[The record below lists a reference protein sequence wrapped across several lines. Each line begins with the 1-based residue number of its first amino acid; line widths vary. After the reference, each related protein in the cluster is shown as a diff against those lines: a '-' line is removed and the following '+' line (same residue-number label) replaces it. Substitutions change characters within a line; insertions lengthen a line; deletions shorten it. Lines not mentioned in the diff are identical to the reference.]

1 MNQKNLHYFIY
12 TNNNLF
18 YFTINLKLFVYSYKI
33 KKMKTKISLSIVGV
47 FNILMSLFMAF
58 AIKSIA
64 PTMLNTDSQ
73 ETIRMVE
80 VMHYG
85 LFPAILIVGL
95 ICLLCRNAPLE
106 IAKKILLSY
115 LIGTSILMYMFFVVF
130 ANEPLMN
137 FGISMVVPDI
147 VVYLLAIFGYFKAK

>member
-1 MNQKNLHYFIY
+1 
-12 TNNNLF
+12 
-18 YFTINLKLFVYSYKI
+18 
-33 KKMKTKISLSIVGV
+33 MKTKISLSIVGV
-47 FNILMSLFMAF
+47 FNILMSLVMAF
-58 AIKSIA
+58 AIKSMA
-64 PTMLNTDSQ
+64 PTMLSSDSQ

>member
-1 MNQKNLHYFIY
+1 
-12 TNNNLF
+12 
-18 YFTINLKLFVYSYKI
+18 
-33 KKMKTKISLSIVGV
+33 MKTKISLSIVGV

-64 PTMLNTDSQ
+64 PTMLNSDSQ

-137 FGISMVVPDI
+137 FGISMVIPDI
-147 VVYLLAIFGYFKAK
+147 VVYLVAVFGYFKAK

>member
-1 MNQKNLHYFIY
+1 
-12 TNNNLF
+12 
-18 YFTINLKLFVYSYKI
+18 
-33 KKMKTKISLSIVGV
+33 MKTKISLSIVGV
-47 FNILMSLFMAF
+47 FNILMSLIMAF
-58 AIKSIA
+58 AIKSMA
-64 PTMLNTDSQ
+64 PTMLNSDSQ
-73 ETIRMVE
+73 EAIRMVE

-85 LFPAILIVGL
+85 LFPAILIIGL
-95 ICLLCRNAPLE
+95 ICLLCRNVQLE

-137 FGISMVVPDI
+137 FRISMVIPDI

>member
-1 MNQKNLHYFIY
+1 
-12 TNNNLF
+12 
-18 YFTINLKLFVYSYKI
+18 
-33 KKMKTKISLSIVGV
+33 MKTKISLSIVGV
-47 FNILMSLFMAF
+47 FNILMSLVMAF
-58 AIKSIA
+58 AIKSMA
-64 PTMLNTDSQ
+64 PTMLSSDSQ

-85 LFPAILIVGL
+85 LFPAILIIGL

>member
-1 MNQKNLHYFIY
+1 
-12 TNNNLF
+12 
-18 YFTINLKLFVYSYKI
+18 
-33 KKMKTKISLSIVGV
+33 MKTKISLSIVGV
-47 FNILMSLFMAF
+47 FNILMSLVMAF
-58 AIKSIA
+58 AIKSMA
-64 PTMLNTDSQ
+64 PTMLSSDSQ

-85 LFPAILIVGL
+85 LFPAILIIGL
-95 ICLLCRNAPLE
+95 ICLLCRNATLE

-137 FGISMVVPDI
+137 FGISMVIPDI

>member
-1 MNQKNLHYFIY
+1 
-12 TNNNLF
+12 
-18 YFTINLKLFVYSYKI
+18 
-33 KKMKTKISLSIVGV
+33 MKTKISLSIVGV
-47 FNILMSLFMAF
+47 FNILMSLIMAF

-64 PTMLNTDSQ
+64 PTMLNSNSQ

-95 ICLLCRNAPLE
+95 ICLLCRNAQLE

-115 LIGTSILMYMFFVVF
+115 LIGTSVLMYMFFVVF

-137 FGISMVVPDI
+137 FGISMVIPDI
-147 VVYLLAIFGYFKAK
+147 IVYLVAIFGYFKAK

>member
-1 MNQKNLHYFIY
+1 
-12 TNNNLF
+12 
-18 YFTINLKLFVYSYKI
+18 
-33 KKMKTKISLSIVGV
+33 MKTKISLSIVGV
-47 FNILMSLFMAF
+47 FNILMSLIMAF

-64 PTMLNTDSQ
+64 PTMLNSDSQ

-95 ICLLCRNAPLE
+95 ICLLCRNAQLE

-137 FGISMVVPDI
+137 FGISMVIPDI
-147 VVYLLAIFGYFKAK
+147 VVYLVAIFGYFKAK